1 MSKANTAHV
10 VCSKEPAHVSL
21 STKNSQH
28 FIALIAAFSAS
39 YLILISS
46 QNTAIENSHLWFL
59 GAVSVSLAYTFGFV
73 GLCAGLMLTFAANA
87 VTGFEH
93 GALGTISNLLFTAS
107 ISLTMLLPYFAQ
119 EQEKMSSRMLA
130 NSTETSIFIG
140 LAVLSSSV
148 SVGLYVLATNIGAE
162 QTNYTLSAYLHQVLA
177 SAVIIIG
184 ICPLLILWRQKQS
197 WPALPRDPKEY
208 SAWCMS
214 LILISF
220 MALAFGRSW
229 ISLCSLLLIWATLR
243 FSWFGCCLA
252 LAITT
257 LFVSPSQNSVMM
269 LPDTNGATHWI
280 ILNFELL
287 AWFSISAASLYFAS
301 LLADKRRIE
310 KNLEARVLER
320 TGELDSANR
329 DLQLEIETRHTIEAN
344 LKKTNKRYRALIE
357 TAGIPVIVINDNY
370 LIEHWNG
377 SSEATSGHK
386 YESVLGKD
394 FLRLCIPKEEHESFI
409 WRLKKAAASSTNQE
423 NVETSLLTSSG
434 TELSMLWNINYISD
448 EELDEHGQFLLIG
461 QDISSIRKT
470 QDQLHYLAHFDSL
483 TGAAN
488 RRLFE
493 DRCKQSIE
501 TAKRYDSCLALLSI
515 DIDHFKKINDTLGH
529 DGGDDFLIE
538 LVSRFQSSVRKED
551 TIARLGGDEFAILL
565 PNVSGQDGAEVVAR
579 NILES
584 ITQPVTIK
592 GNELIITSSIGITL
606 CPEDGSS
613 YEQLLKNAD
622 MAMYRAKNSGRN
634 NIQFYCEDM
643 NSEMLR
649 QIEIEKELRI
659 ALKEQQFD
667 LHYQPIVDTKSGE
680 IIALEALT
688 RWNHPEKGVIMPDE
702 FINIADQTGLLQQ
715 IGEWSINQLCVE
727 GKILTEQHVQ
737 ELPIAFNLTRRQYN
751 HPSLLQMLS
760 DACETH
766 RFNPKKLI
774 LELSENTLVQV
785 GDDTLKILRKLKNFG
800 CLIAIDGFGTGSSSL
815 NQLNALPID
824 IIKIDRSLVT
834 SCLINKQHK
843 IIVETLLA
851 IAKQLG
857 IKTFASGIETPT
869 QEAFLQKNKCH
880 YVQGFL
886 YSQALPI
893 GPLIDFLARTETQ
906 EGLHSGDQI
915 TLPFGQEQ
923 LKNT

>member
-1 MSKANTAHV
+1 MSKANSDHV
-10 VCSKEPAHVSL
+10 ACSNELSHVAI
-21 STKNSQH
+21 STKKSQH
-28 FIALIAAFSAS
+28 FVAFVVAFTAV
-39 YLILISS
+39 YLIIVSS
-46 QNTAIENSHLWFL
+46 QGGLNANTHLWLL
-59 GAVSVSLAYTFGFV
+59 GAVSVSLAYTFGFT
-73 GLCAGLMLTFAANA
+73 GLCSGLALTFAADT

-93 GALGTISNLLFTAS
+93 GALGAISNLLFTAS
-107 ISLTMLLPYFAQ
+107 MTLTMLLPYFAQ
-119 EQEKMSSRMLA
+119 DQEKMSSRMLA
-130 NSTETSIFIG
+130 SSAETSIFIG

-148 SVGLYVLATNIGAE
+148 SVGLYVLSANIGLEHAD
-162 QTNYTLSAYLHQVLA
+162 YTLSSYLHQVLA
-177 SAVIIIG
+177 SVVMVIG
-184 ICPLLILWRQKQS
+184 ICPLLILWRQKQQ

-229 ISLCSLLLIWATLR
+229 ISLCALLLVWATLR

-257 LFVSPSQNSVMM
+257 LFISPAQNNSITLPQSIGVSDWVI
-269 LPDTNGATHWI
+269 T
-280 ILNFELL
+280 NFELL
-287 AWFSISAASLYFAS
+287 AWFFMSATSLYFAS

-329 DLQLEIETRHTIEAN
+329 DLQLEIETRHTIEAS
-344 LKKTNKRYRALIE
+344 LEKTNKRYRALIE

-370 LIEHWNG
+370 LIKHWNG
-377 SSEATSGHK
+377 SSEATSGYR

-394 FLRLCIPKEEHESFI
+394 FLRLSIPKEEHESFI
-409 WRLKKAAASSTNQE
+409 WRLRKAAASNTNQE

-470 QDQLHYLAHFDSL
+470 QNQLHYLAHFDSL

-538 LVSRFQSSVRKED
+538 LVSRFQRSVRKED

-584 ITQPVTIK
+584 ITKPVTIK

-606 CPEDGSS
+606 CPEDASS
-613 YEQLLKNAD
+613 YEALLKNAD
-622 MAMYRAKNSGRN
+622 MAMYRAKNNGRN
-634 NIQFYCEDM
+634 NVQFYCEDM
-643 NSEMLR
+643 NSEMIR
-649 QIEIEKELRI
+649 QIEIEKDLRV
-659 ALKEQQFD
+659 ALKEQQFS

-715 IGEWSINQLCVE
+715 IGEWSINQLCAE
-727 GKILTEQHVQ
+727 CKILSEQHVQ

-751 HPSLLQMLS
+751 HPRLLQMLS

-766 RFNPKKLI
+766 RFNPKQLI

-785 GDDTLKILRKLKNFG
+785 GDDALKILRKLKSFG

-834 SCLINKQHK
+834 SCLTNKQHR
-843 IIVETLLA
+843 IILETLLT

-857 IKTFASGIETPT
+857 IKTFASGVETPA

-886 YSQALPI
+886 YSQALSI
-893 GPLIDFLARTETQ
+893 GPLIDFLAKTDTQ

-915 TLPFGQEQ
+915 TLPFGQDQ
-923 LKNT
+923 LRKA

>member
-1 MSKANTAHV
+1 MSKVSNISDRL
-10 VCSKEPAHVSL
+10 SKTLTGVPFSHKE
-21 STKNSQH
+21 SQR
-28 FIALIAAFSAS
+28 FIALIAAISLAYLALIGSQSAS
-39 YLILISS
+39 A
-46 QNTAIENSHLWFL
+46 AINHLWFL
-59 GAVSVSLAYTFGFV
+59 GAISVSLTYIFGFY
-73 GLCAGLMLTFAANA
+73 GLCAGLALTVAADA
-87 VTGFEH
+87 VTGFGH
-93 GALGTISNLLFTAS
+93 GAIGSVSNTLFTAS
-107 ISLTMLLPYFAQ
+107 ISLTMLLPYYVQ
-119 EQEKMSSRMLA
+119 DQEKLSSRMLA
-130 NSTETSIFIG
+130 NSTETSIFVG
-140 LAVLSSSV
+140 LAILSSSV
-148 SVGLYVLATNIGAE
+148 SVGLYVLAMNIASE
-162 QTNYTLSAYLHQVLA
+162 VPDYLLSGYLDQVLA
-177 SAVIIIG
+177 STVTIIG

-197 WPALPRDPKEY
+197 WPALPKDPKEY
-208 SAWCMS
+208 SAWCMC

-220 MALAFGRSW
+220 MTLAFGRDW
-229 ISLCSLLLIWATLR
+229 ISLCALLLVWATLR
-243 FSWFGCCLA
+243 FSWFGSCLA

-257 LFVSPSQNSVMM
+257 VFVSPVQNP
-269 LPDTNGATHWI
+269 LLADPENTAATNWI
-280 ILNFELL
+280 LVNFELI
-287 AWFSISAASLYFAS
+287 AWFSITATSLYFAS

-320 TGELDSANR
+320 TEALDSANR
-329 DLQLEIETRHTIEAN
+329 ELQLEIDARQTIEAN
-344 LKKTNKRYRALIE
+344 LKKTNQRYRALIE
-357 TAGIPVIVINDNY
+357 TAGIPVIVINDNF

-377 SSEATSGHK
+377 SAEATSGRR
-386 YESVLGKD
+386 YETVLGKD
-394 FLRLCIPKEEHESFI
+394 FLRLCIPKGEHEAFI
-409 WRLKKAAASSTNQE
+409 WRLKKAAASNTNQE
-423 NVETSLLTSSG
+423 NVETSLVTSSG

-448 EELDEHGQFLLIG
+448 QELEEHGQFLLIG

-501 TAKRYDSCLALLSI
+501 SAKRYNTCLALLSI

-529 DGGDDFLIE
+529 DGGDEFLIE
-538 LVSRFQSSVRKED
+538 LTSRFASCVRKED

-565 PNVSGQDGAEVVAR
+565 PSVSGQEGAEVVAR
-579 NILES
+579 NILEN
-584 ITQPVTIK
+584 ITKPVTIK
-592 GNELIITSSIGITL
+592 GNELVITSSIGITL
-606 CPEDGSS
+606 CPDDGST

-634 NIQFYCEDM
+634 NIQFYCEEM
-643 NSEMLR
+643 NSEMVR

-667 LHYQPIVDTKSGE
+667 LHYQPIVDSKSGE

-688 RWNHPEKGVIMPDE
+688 RWNHPQKGVILPDD
-702 FINIADQTGLLQQ
+702 FLNIADQTGLLQQ

-727 GKILTEQHVQ
+727 GQILTEQHIQ

-774 LELSENTLVQV
+774 LELPESTLLQI
-785 GDDTLKILRKLKNFG
+785 GDDTLKVLRKLKSFG
-800 CLIAIDGFGTGSSSL
+800 CMVAIDGFGTGSSSL
-815 NQLNALPID
+815 NQLNTLPID

-834 SCLINKQHK
+834 SCLTNKQQK

-857 IKTFASGIETPT
+857 IKTFASGVETPA
-869 QEAFLQKNKCH
+869 QEAFLQRNKCH

-886 YSQALPI
+886 YSQALP
-893 GPLIDFLARTETQ
+893 LRQLVDFLARAETQ
-906 EGLHSGDQI
+906 HGIHSGDQI
-915 TLPFGQEQ
+915 TLSFGKEQ
-923 LKNT
+923 L